1 MAASLYHAQPILT
14 AAINAGFRESGV
26 QSLKNLEDPNAFP
39 MVAVRTAG
47 LALGSIIGYAWES
60 ETGEEEIQALVSE
73 EYLETLL
80 GVANARFATNAER
93 IERFSDS
100 LFHGKKS
107 SEPAWEDSR
116 SRRERKRAEGLKKKD
131 QLGAQDSQMNGDH
144 GFGEIDDGPL
154 LAILNTDDVT

>member
-1 MAASLYHAQPILT
+1 MAASLHHAQPILS

-47 LALGSIIGYAWES
+47 LALGSIVGHAS
-60 ETGEEEIQALVSE
+60 ETGTGEDQVRALVGE

-80 GVANARFATNAER
+80 RVANARFAANAER

-100 LFHGKKS
+100 LFHGYKS
-107 SEPAWEDSR
+107 SESSGENPQ
-116 SRRERKRAEGLKKKD
+116 SRRQRKKAEGLEKRD
-131 QLGAQDSQMNGDH
+131 QLRTQDGQVDENHD
-144 GFGEIDDGPL
+144 FEALDDGPL
-154 LAILNTDDVT
+154 LAALNADDST

>member
-1 MAASLYHAQPILT
+1 MAASLYHAQPILC

-47 LALGSIIGYAWES
+47 LALGSIIGHVCEKG
-60 ETGEEEIQALVSE
+60 TGEEDVRALVSE

-80 GVANARFATNAER
+80 KVANARFAVNAER

-100 LFHGKKS
+100 LFHGNKS
-107 SEPAWEDSR
+107 SESSWEDPQ
-116 SRRERKRAEGLKKKD
+116 SRRERKRAEGLEKKD
-131 QLGAQDSQMNGDH
+131 HLKAQDGQMDESYD
-144 GFGEIDDGPL
+144 FEALDDGPL
-154 LAILNTDDVT
+154 LAALNADDIT

>member
-1 MAASLYHAQPILT
+1 MAASLHHAQPIVS

-47 LALGSIIGYAWES
+47 LALGSIIGHAY
-60 ETGEEEIQALVSE
+60 ETGNGEEVHALVSE

-80 GVANARFATNAER
+80 RVANARFVANVER

-100 LFHGKKS
+100 LFHGHKS
-107 SEPAWEDSR
+107 SESSWEDPQ
-116 SRRERKRAEGLKKKD
+116 SRRERKRAEGLEKKG
-131 QLGAQDSQMNGDH
+131 QLGAQDGQMDESH
-144 GFGEIDDGPL
+144 DFRALDDGPL
-154 LAILNTDDVT
+154 LAALNTDDIT